1 MQTLQSK
8 SLDNSMDTASG
19 IKLSELT
26 QSIAENY
33 NKYHQIEQQLQSI
46 QEWILEQEKIYN
58 GSK

>member
-1 MQTLQSK
+1 
-8 SLDNSMDTASG
+8 MDSASG
-19 IKLSELT
+19 VALSELT
-26 QSIAENY
+26 KSIVENY